1 MKNKLS
7 IAVALIVISAV
18 TALAGYIT
26 VVSGSGTPNGVIT
39 ADIGQVYTDT
49 ANGNLWIKTS
59 GNGTSSGWILGAP
72 SATGTITVT
81 AGAATLTN
89 SGITSSSYALLTA
102 NTTNV
107 PSAPYTFKAN
117 TNGTGTISGG
127 TNTTTARYLLF
138 NP

>member
-39 ADIGQVYTDT
+39 ADIGQAYTDT

-59 GNGTSSGWILGAP
+59 GNGTSTGWILGGP
-72 SATGTITVT
+72 SATGTVTVT
-81 AGAATLTN
+81 TGSVTLTN
-89 SGITSSSYALLTA
+89 AAITTNSYAVLTCSS
-102 NTTNV
+102 TNA
-107 PSAPYTFKAN
+107 PSAPYTFVPSA
-117 TNGTGTISGG
+117 GTAAITGG

>member
-1 MKNKLS
+1 MKKLH
-7 IAVALIVISAV
+7 IALALVIISAV

-39 ADIGQVYTDT
+39 ADIGQAYTDT

-59 GNGTSSGWILGAP
+59 GNGTSTGWILGAP

-81 AGAATLTN
+81 TGSATLTN

-102 NTTNV
+102 ATGTA
-107 PSAPYTFKAN
+107 PSAPYTFTAG
-117 TNGTGTISGG
+117 TNGTAAITGG

>member
-7 IAVALIVISAV
+7 IAIALIVISAI
-18 TALAGYIT
+18 TAFAGYIT
-26 VVSGSGTPNGVIT
+26 VVSGSGSPSGVIA

-49 ANGNLWIKTS
+49 VNGNVWIKTS
-59 GNGTSSGWILGAP
+59 GNAASTGWILGAP

-81 AGAATLTN
+81 TGSATLTN
-89 SGITSSSYALLTA
+89 AAITTSSYAVLTGA
-102 NTTNV
+102 STNA
-107 PSAPYTFKAN
+107 PSAPYTFVAG
-117 TNGTGTISGG
+117 NGTAAITGG